1 MKREEAKQ
9 NLVALGI
16 DEPTDAQ
23 VTNYL
28 NQFHNNRPQTEP
40 TPVLQ
45 PQPQPQPTPEPKPEP
60 NTEPKPT
67 SGSED
72 DLESLRNQIEQLQRE
87 NVQKDIRAYAAEK
100 GLKGEQADKI
110 LASFQDNL
118 DAAKVA
124 IDSMTEIISESNKTA
139 IADYEKKNLYGTP
152 NPDGG
157 KGGKVKDEKPD
168 DVKNAESITFG
179 TQASEQSEK
188 DYYVMK

>member
-28 NQFHNNRPQTEP
+28 NQFHNNRPQPEP

-60 NTEPKPT
+60 KTEQKPT
-67 SGSED
+67 SGNED

-139 IADYEKKNLYGTP
+139 IADYEKKNLDGTP

-157 KGGKVKDEKPD
+157 KGGDEK
-168 DVKNAESITFG
+168 KSTAEKI
-179 TQASEQSEK
+179 AEK
-188 DYYVMK
+188 MFSGQKQENNILSHYLGGK

>member
-1 MKREEAKQ
+1 MTREEAKQ

-16 DEPTDAQ
+16 EEPTDAQ

-40 TPVLQ
+40 TPV
-45 PQPQPQPTPEPKPEP
+45 PQPQPQLTPEPKPEP
-60 NTEPKPT
+60 KSTGCN
-67 SGSED
+67 ED
-72 DLESLRNQIEQLQRE
+72 DLESLRNQIAQLQRE

-139 IADYEKKNLYGTP
+139 IADYEKKNLHDTP
-152 NPDGG
+152 NPGGG
-157 KGGKVKDEKPD
+157 KGEPGKDEKPE
-168 DVKNAESITFG
+168 DVKNVETITFG
-179 TQASEQSEK
+179 TVDKNAQSTRDFYK
-188 DYYVMK
+188 

>member
-28 NQFHNNRPQTEP
+28 NQFHNNRPQPEP
-40 TPVLQ
+40 TPVPQ
-45 PQPQPQPTPEPKPEP
+45 PQPQPQPIQEPKPEP
-60 NTEPKPT
+60 KTEQKPT
-67 SGSED
+67 SGNED

-139 IADYEKKNLYGTP
+139 IADYEKKNLDGTP

-157 KGGKVKDEKPD
+157 KGGDDKKSTAEKI
-168 DVKNAESITFG
+168 AEKMFSGQKQENNILSHYLG
-179 TQASEQSEK
+179 GK
-188 DYYVMK
+188 

>member
-40 TPVLQ
+40 TPVPQ
-45 PQPQPQPTPEPKPEP
+45 PQPQPQPTPEPKLDPK
-60 NTEPKPT
+60 TEPKPT
-67 SGSED
+67 SGNED

-139 IADYEKKNLYGTP
+139 IADYEKKNLDGTP

-157 KGGKVKDEKPD
+157 KGGDDKKSTAEKI
-168 DVKNAESITFG
+168 AEKMFSGQKQENNILSHYLG
-179 TQASEQSEK
+179 GK
-188 DYYVMK
+188 

>member
-28 NQFHNNRPQTEP
+28 NQFHNNRPQPEP
-40 TPVLQ
+40 TPVPQ
-45 PQPQPQPTPEPKPEP
+45 PQPQPQPIQEPKPEP
-60 NTEPKPT
+60 KTEPKPT
-67 SGSED
+67 SGNED

-139 IADYEKKNLYGTP
+139 IADYEKKNLDGTP

-157 KGGKVKDEKPD
+157 KGGDEK
-168 DVKNAESITFG
+168 KSTAEKI
-179 TQASEQSEK
+179 AEK
-188 DYYVMK
+188 MYSGQKQENNILSHYLGGK

>member
-28 NQFHNNRPQTEP
+28 NQFHNNRPQPEP
-40 TPVLQ
+40 TPVPQ
-45 PQPQPQPTPEPKPEP
+45 QQPQPQPTPEPKPEP
-60 NTEPKPT
+60 KTKPKPT
-67 SGSED
+67 SGNED

-118 DAAKVA
+118 DTAKVA

-139 IADYEKKNLYGTP
+139 IADYEKKNLDGTP

-157 KGGKVKDEKPD
+157 KGGDDKKSTAEKI
-168 DVKNAESITFG
+168 AEKMFSGQKQENNILSHYLG
-179 TQASEQSEK
+179 GK
-188 DYYVMK
+188 

>member
-28 NQFHNNRPQTEP
+28 NQFHNNRPQQEP

-45 PQPQPQPTPEPKPEP
+45 PQPQPQPIQEPKPEP
-60 NTEPKPT
+60 KTEPKPT
-67 SGSED
+67 SGNED

-139 IADYEKKNLYGTP
+139 IADYEKKNLDGTP

-157 KGGKVKDEKPD
+157 KGGDEK
-168 DVKNAESITFG
+168 KSTAEKI
-179 TQASEQSEK
+179 AEK
-188 DYYVMK
+188 MFSGQKQENNILSHYLGGK